1 MRGESYVFDYFNDGR
16 PIRGLYLYSLI
27 ISTTTTIPYAMMAIS
42 LFVSV
47 CLVIL
52 LCLMC
57 VATCIACSL
66 TKDHDVYV
74 HLLSTACAAMGV
86 GNEMA
91 EADTWE

>member
-1 MRGESYVFDYFNDGR
+1 MCLITSTTG
-16 PIRGLYLYSLI
+16 GLYEAPTCIPFI

-47 CLVIL
+47 CSVIL

-74 HLLSTACAAMGV
+74 HLLSNACAAMGV